1 MIKYFLL
8 LAIGLVSG
16 WLLHANFRPLDSVDL
31 SLVQS
36 VCPEFEIS
44 SKGPLELN
52 LDSTINIKPP
62 ANCQVE
68 LSEESGTTPE
78 RSTIIDLILRGR
90 EITPTELTVF
100 SHWSSFED
108 FDQYVGQFSY
118 SNSELNRLLAKAQI
132 FFHKNFARAL
142 EWLFSAKAA
151 AGNEQEINTIQGEIN
166 ALISFIRKG
175 FFSLESPISDS
186 HFVLVMEIANE
197 KVPDYLPVILAL
209 IKHYI
214 LIGDYTLAEYYIDSI
229 PREAKNQSMIELM
242 TQKLAHTKDDKD
254 EVQGGIPMRKRGSHF
269 IVKVNVNN
277 DISLNL
283 LLDTGASRTAISM
296 KTLEDMQRV
305 SDDLVDLQMRRY
317 VRTANGIATV
327 KMYQAKTL
335 EVSGFVLPNP
345 LIFSA
350 NLGDDKEV
358 QGLLGMDFL
367 GKFQF
372 RIDHEKGLLYLSH

>member
-1 MIKYFLL
+1 MIKYLLL
-8 LAIGLVSG
+8 LAMGLVSG
-16 WLLHANFRPLDSVDL
+16 WLLHANLRPSDGIDL

-44 SKGPLELN
+44 SEDALKLN

-68 LSEESGTTPE
+68 RSEESGITAEHT
-78 RSTIIDLILRGR
+78 TIIDRILRGR
-90 EITPTELTVF
+90 EITPNELTAF
-100 SHWSSFED
+100 SHWNSFED
-108 FDQYVGQFSY
+108 FDQYLSQFSY
-118 SNSELNRLLAKAQI
+118 SNSEQSRLFAKAET
-132 FFHKNFARAL
+132 FFHKNFVRAL
-142 EWLFSAKAA
+142 EWLYSAKAA
-151 AGNEQEINTIQGEIN
+151 ASNEQEINTIQGEIN
-166 ALISFIRKG
+166 ALISYVRKS
-175 FFSLESPISDS
+175 FFSLESPIADS
-186 HFVLVMEIANE
+186 HFVQMMGIVNE

-209 IKHYI
+209 IKHYL
-214 LIGDYTLAEYYIDSI
+214 LIGDYRLAEYYIDSI
-229 PREAKNQSMIELM
+229 PREAKNQSMIKLM
-242 TQKLAHTKDDKD
+242 TQKLTHTKNDRG
-254 EVQGGIPMRKRGSHF
+254 EVQGGIPMRKRGNHF
-269 IVKVNVNN
+269 VVKVNINK

-305 SDDLVDLQMRRY
+305 SDDVVDLQMMRY
-317 VRTANGIATV
+317 VSTANGIATV

-372 RIDHEKGLLYLSH
+372 RIDHENGLLYLSH